1 MDRTG
6 LINNILD
13 ASGFI
18 EAGRKGLATDGGEH
32 KGRMDYEKGL
42 AIAMSAFKDA
52 YASADSETI
61 MLAEE
66 AFLQQEQQFCGAGD
80 SKAYSSLTL
89 ALQSF
94 DDAFRCI
101 KIVENSDAYHSAE
114 ATYPTTVLKCRYRGL
129 PKDSLHYACMS
140 HYTRLQ
146 NIIRSPGI
154 NVTEKLLLEQ
164 RSANMKIA
172 QHSYIEKQKRALS
185 LA

>member
-1 MDRTG
+1 MDQAG

-32 KGRMDYEKGL
+32 KGRIDYEKGL
-42 AIAMSAFKDA
+42 AMAMLAFKDS
-52 YASADSETI
+52 YTSADSETI

-66 AFLQQEQQFCGAGD
+66 AFLQQEQQFCGPGD
-80 SKAYSSLTL
+80 TKTYSSLTL

-94 DDAFRCI
+94 DDAFRCA
-101 KIVENSDAYHSAE
+101 KIVENANAYRFAE
-114 ATYPTTVLKCRYRGL
+114 ATYPTTIFGCRYHGL
-129 PKDSLHYACMS
+129 PRDSFHHACMS

-154 NVTEKLLLEQ
+154 NVTEKALLEQ

-172 QHSYIEKQKRALS
+172 QHSYIEKQKKALS
-185 LA
+185 LS